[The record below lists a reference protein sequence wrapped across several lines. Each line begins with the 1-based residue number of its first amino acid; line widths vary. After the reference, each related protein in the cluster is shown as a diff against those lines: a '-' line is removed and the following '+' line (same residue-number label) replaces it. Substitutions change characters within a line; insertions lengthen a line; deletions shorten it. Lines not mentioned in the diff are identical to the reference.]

1 MKIRLLTFLVLCFTS
16 QFLYA
21 GIISSPMPIVT
32 PGTSTPGVTSSN
44 TDTQNR
50 AYAGLIWTL
59 KDRTSWIP
67 DLTFGFRSLR
77 VKSSDSVN
85 GGDIS
90 ARIKL
95 SNGIAVDSVAL
106 SYVGGKREL
115 LGNVGAGYSFT
126 NTSILGTVGLQGAYT
141 RIGTDF
147 QFANKQF
154 IPYLELLT
162 IDKPSNVRKTTT
174 PGTLGPNTLSCP
186 QPFTLMGTTCILA
199 PPL

>member
-1 MKIRLLTFLVLCFTS
+1 MMKIRLLAFFVLCFSS

-21 GIISSPMPIVT
+21 GVSPMPIVT

-95 SNGIAVDSVAL
+95 SDGIAIDSVAL

-126 NTSILGTVGLQGAYT
+126 NTSILGTIGLQGAYT

-174 PGTLGPNTLSCP
+174 PGTTGPSTLSCP
-186 QPFTLMGTTCILA
+186 SGFTLMGNFC
-199 PPL
+199 

>member
-1 MKIRLLTFLVLCFTS
+1 MMKIRLLAFFVLCFTS

-21 GIISSPMPIVT
+21 GVSPMPIVT

-95 SNGIAVDSVAL
+95 SDGIAIDSVAL

-126 NTSILGTVGLQGAYT
+126 NTSILGTIGLQGAYT

-174 PGTLGPNTLSCP
+174 PGTTGPSTLSCP
-186 QPFTLMGTTCILA
+186 SGFTLMGNFC
-199 PPL
+199 